1 MPAAG
6 GGSWDG
12 GGSGGTHTRHLEP
25 RNELP
30 PFPGHDSYA
39 LLFLFVKF
47 VLRRKMISLSHMT
60 CFETQCN
67 SLQGL
72 RKAVPG
78 SRQLRVVVLVRKV
91 CTQTKDDFTFPHDM
105 FRDTV

>member
-72 RKAVPG
+72 RKEIRGRRKLSNRPNNAVSLNNG
-78 SRQLRVVVLVRKV
+78 DEIQTNSRHFK
-91 CTQTKDDFTFPHDM
+91 F
-105 FRDTV
+105 